1 MLATVL
7 VLGAAKAIG
16 VITFP
21 GLDRSIPNK
30 VIRRFLSISAAY
42 YYNLLYILLLTFP
55 DAPYNPSFKL
65 KGAQY
70 YSLNG
75 PSVALTYI
83 QPNVQNSHW

>member
-42 YYNLLYILLLTFP
+42 YYNLLYIYILLLTFP

-65 KGAQY
+65 KGAQF

-75 PSVALTYI
+75 PSVALTL
-83 QPNVQNSHW
+83 HTT